1 MMLLMSEPTDR
12 RLDLAIAVTAVA
24 VAWFG
29 VLFIVTTQVRSIR
42 ATLPFTDDPF
52 DLVTSFAV
60 IALMPVVAIAAVR
73 VIRRALVPGQASGV
87 ERRVLV
93 ALTIVLALVSAPMV
107 SDALALAGVGWAP
120 GWASMA
126 VAAGAALTVVAWLA
140 VLRATSASR
149 RPLPTAPEPDLFDD
163 LAAIGRRL
171 RLPVDG
177 VDRWLA
183 TSDLSPRRHRLA
195 VVLALTVLAGA
206 GAVIW
211 HAVVEGAWAS
221 PAAATVFGVLGG
233 AAALIALVIA
243 VGPLGAI
250 RPSDG

>member
-1 MMLLMSEPTDR
+1 MNGRGGQADR
-12 RLDLAIAVTAVA
+12 GLDLAIAATAAA

-29 VLFIVTTQVRSIR
+29 VLFLLTTQGRSIR

-73 VIRRALVPGQASGV
+73 VVRRALVPSPASGGD
-87 ERRVLV
+87 RRVLV
-93 ALTIVLALVSAPMV
+93 ALTIALVLVSAPAI
-107 SDALALAGVGWAP
+107 SDGLALAAADWAP
-120 GWASMA
+120 SWASVA
-126 VAAGAALTVVAWLA
+126 VAAGTALTVIAWLA
-140 VLRATSASR
+140 VLRTTRASR
-149 RPLPTAPEPDLFDD
+149 RPTPTTPEPDLFDD

-177 VDRWLA
+177 VDRWLT
-183 TSDLSPRRHRLA
+183 TSALSPRRHRLA

-211 HAVVEGAWAS
+211 HAVVEGAWAT
-221 PAAATVFGVLGG
+221 PAAASAFGVLGG